1 MKQVVIVGGGILGLS
16 TAYYL
21 QTSGLAQVTLLE
33 AGSFAAATTS
43 QAAALLTRA
52 RTELSDG
59 LMVDE
64 THRMI
69 KQFEQDFKQPFMH
82 RNGCIHIARAG
93 ENFQAE
99 LSSLQAHHQQAKKR
113 SFSAASNTATNS
125 GLKSEWLSAAQIKKQ
140 LPWLTINKNSQ
151 GLFYPDDGHADPYL
165 LANFYLKAA
174 KSAGAFLHQ
183 GVRIK
188 QLLESNDKIIGVR
201 SEKNED
207 WIADAVLIAA
217 GPWSSV
223 LAAQHNVKLAM
234 APVRSHYWISNNQK
248 QVNAQQAMAIVP
260 SSKAYFRAENNG
272 LLFGVRDSQICI
284 ADPHELPESQQG
296 IHTHRF
302 ENDENGWLALEENW
316 QGLIETC
323 PLLETAQLNH
333 YISGISSYTPDSL
346 PLLGPS
352 EEWKNL
358 FIATGCSGAGIAWSG
373 GIGRLLSEQILGQK
387 TFVDD
392 QRYKINRFDQKIGNV
407 DPMDATFRQI
417 CAQARSNKKTG

>member
-21 QTSGLAQVTLLE
+21 QTSGLAQVTVLE

-64 THRMI
+64 THRVI
-69 KQFEQDFKQPFMH
+69 KQFEQDFKQPFMQRH
-82 RNGCIHIARAG
+82 GCIHIASQG

-99 LSSLQAHHQQAKKR
+99 LSNLQAHHQQSKARDIKSR
-113 SFSAASNTATNS
+113 WLNAA
-125 GLKSEWLSAAQIKKQ
+125 EIKQQ
-140 LPWLTINKNSQ
+140 LPWLAINKEDL
-151 GLFYPDDGHADPYL
+151 GLHYPDDGHADPYL

-174 KSAGAFLHQ
+174 KDAGANMHQ
-183 GVRIK
+183 GIRIK
-188 QLLESNDKIIGVR
+188 QLLKSNGKISGVR
-201 SEKNED
+201 SNNNED

-223 LAAQHNVKLAM
+223 LASQHNVKLAM
-234 APVRSHYWISNNQK
+234 APVRSHYWITDNQT
-248 QVNAQQAMAIVP
+248 QVKPSQAMAIVP
-260 SSKAYFRAENNG
+260 NSKVYFRAENNG

-284 ADPHELPESQQG
+284 ADPRHLSKSQQG

-352 EEWKNL
+352 DEWENL

-392 QRYKINRFDQKIGNV
+392 QRYRINRFDNQIENV

>member
-21 QTSGLAQVTLLE
+21 QASGLAQVTVLE

-52 RTELSDG
+52 RTELNDG
-59 LMVDE
+59 LMVDT
-64 THRMI
+64 THQVI
-69 KQFEQDFKQPFMH
+69 KQFENDFQQSFMQRH
-82 RNGCIHIARAG
+82 GCIHIASQG
-93 ENFQAE
+93 KSFQAE
-99 LSSLQAHHQQAKKR
+99 LLRLQAHHQQATER
-113 SFSAASNTATNS
+113 NITSQWLNAS
-125 GLKSEWLSAAQIKKQ
+125 QIKKQ
-140 LPWLTINKNSQ
+140 LPWLTVNPENV
-151 GLFYPDDGHADPYL
+151 GLYYPDDGHADPYL
-165 LANFYLKAA
+165 LANFYLKSA
-174 KSAGAFLHQ
+174 KSAGAYLHQ
-183 GVRIK
+183 GIRIK

-207 WIADAVLIAA
+207 WIADAVLIAV

-260 SSKAYFRAENNG
+260 SSKAYFRAENSG

-333 YISGISSYTPDSL
+333 YISGISSYTPDGL

-373 GIGRLLSEQILGQK
+373 GIGRLLSEQILEQQ
-387 TFVDD
+387 TFVDC
-392 QRYKINRFDQKIGNV
+392 QRYRVNRFDDQIENV

>member
-1 MKQVVIVGGGILGLS
+1 MKKIVIVGGGILGLS
-16 TAYYL
+16 AAYYL
-21 QTSGLAQVTLLE
+21 QTSGLAQVTVLE

-64 THRMI
+64 THRVI
-69 KQFEQDFKQPFMH
+69 KQFEQEFQQPFMQRH
-82 RNGCIHIARAG
+82 GCIHMASYG
-93 ENFQAE
+93 ESFQAE
-99 LSSLQAHHQQAKKR
+99 LSSLQVHHQQGKAR
-113 SFSAASNTATNS
+113 SAN
-125 GLKSEWLSAAQIKKQ
+125 SEWLSAEQIRKQ
-140 LPWLTINKNSQ
+140 LPWLTVNNDSR

-165 LANFYLKAA
+165 LANFYLQAA
-174 KSAGAFLHQ
+174 KKAGAYLHQ

-201 SEKNED
+201 SDHHED
-207 WIADAVLIAA
+207 WIADGVLIAG

-223 LAAQHNVKLAM
+223 LAAQHNVKLGM
-234 APVRSHYWISNNQK
+234 APVRSHYWITDNQALVK
-248 QVNAQQAMAIVP
+248 PSQAMAIVP
-260 SSKAYFRAENNG
+260 SSKVYFRAENKG

-284 ADPHELPESQQG
+284 ADPRDLPESQQG
-296 IHTHRF
+296 IHSHRF

-323 PLLETAQLNH
+323 PLLETAQLKH

-352 EEWKNL
+352 EEWENL
-358 FIATGCSGAGIAWSG
+358 FVATGCSGAGIAWSG
-373 GIGRLLSEQILGQK
+373 GIGRLLSEQILQQE
-387 TFVDD
+387 TFVDGG
-392 QRYKINRFDQKIGNV
+392 RYGINRFDNQIENV

-417 CAQARSNKKTG
+417 CAQARTNKKTG